1 MPQSHP
7 VSCVEN
13 GAPSHR
19 RRLGGAEAAVI
30 IVIITLAAALITFG
44 GMTLTVA
51 LQVLAGAGLTA
62 VALVALCTGA
72 HGRWLRAAVKVLPA
86 PAA

>member
-1 MPQSHP
+1 MPKPHS

-13 GAPSHR
+13 GSQSR

-30 IVIITLAAALITFG
+30 IVIITLAAALVTLA
-44 GMTLTVA
+44 GMPLAVV
-51 LQVLAGAGLTA
+51 LQVLVGAGLTSVA
-62 VALVALCTGA
+62 VVGLSTGGP
-72 HGRWLRAAVKVLPA
+72 GRWLRSAVRALLA

>member
-7 VSCVEN
+7 VSCVES
-13 GAPSHR
+13 GTRFQR

-30 IVIITLAAALITFG
+30 IVIIMLAAALVAFA
-44 GMTLTVA
+44 GMPLAVV
-51 LQVLAGAGLTA
+51 LQVLVGAGLTA
-62 VALVALCTGA
+62 VVVVGLCAGA
-72 HGRWLRAAVKVLPA
+72 SGRWLRPLVQALLA